1 MSAWRD
7 VQESHL
13 VTSILSIQ
21 SAVAYGHA
29 GNSSAVFPL
38 QRLGV
43 ETWPVYTVMFSNHTG
58 YGDWRGPLIPPSDV
72 REVVIGIDERGA
84 LADCDAV
91 LSGYLGAPE
100 VGEVILE
107 AVALTKQRNPKAL
120 YCCDPVMGDVGRGFF
135 TRPGVAEFFRDH
147 VIAAADVI
155 TPNLFEVEFLT
166 GRTITTMDEVIDA
179 AEALRAMGPRTVLVT
194 SARFED
200 ESVMRMVAVNDEG
213 AWQIETPLIDQA
225 FVGSGDLTT
234 AIFVA
239 RLMSGLPLAE
249 VLELT
254 AESVY
259 GILKAT
265 QQSGSSELAIVAAQ
279 DELVNPTNRWDAVR
293 LR

>member
-1 MSAWRD
+1 M
-7 VQESHL
+7 
-13 VTSILSIQ
+13 TSILSIQ

-58 YGDWRGPLIPPSDV
+58 YGSWRGPLIPPSDV
-72 REVVIGIDERGA
+72 REVVLGIDERGA

-107 AVALTKQRNPKAL
+107 AAALVKQRNPHAL

-147 VIAAADVI
+147 VVAAADVL

-166 GRTITTMDEVIDA
+166 GRTVTTMEELVDA
-179 AEALRAMGPRTVLVT
+179 GQALRQMGPNTVLIT
-194 SARFED
+194 SAVFPGEQ
-200 ESVMRMVAVNDEG
+200 VMRMVAIDDEG
-213 AWQIETPLIDQA
+213 AWQVETPLIDQA

-234 AIFVA
+234 AVFVA
-239 RLMSGLPLAE
+239 RLMSGLPLPE
-249 VLELT
+249 VLALT
-254 AESVY
+254 GDSVY
-259 GILKAT
+259 GILQAT
-265 QQSGSSELAIVAAQ
+265 QESGSSELAIVAAQ
-279 DELVNPTNRWDAVR
+279 EELVNPSHAHAATL

>member
-1 MSAWRD
+1 M
-7 VQESHL
+7 
-13 VTSILSIQ
+13 TNILSIQ

-38 QRLGV
+38 QRLGI

-58 YGDWRGPLIPPSDV
+58 YGSWRGPLIPPGDV
-72 REVVIGIDERGA
+72 REVVTGIDERGA
-84 LADCDAV
+84 LAHCDAV

-107 AVALTKQRNPKAL
+107 AAALVKLRNPGAL

-135 TRPGVAEFFRDH
+135 TRPGVAEFLRDR

-166 GRTITTMDEVIDA
+166 GRTITTMDELVDA
-179 AEALRAMGPRTVLVT
+179 AQMLRAMGPDTVLVT
-194 SARFED
+194 SAVFAGEP
-200 ESVMRMVAVNDEG
+200 VMRMVAVNGEG
-213 AWQIETPLIDQA
+213 AWQLETPLIDQA

-234 AIFVA
+234 AVFVA
-239 RLMSGLPLAE
+239 RLMSGLPLSQ

-254 AESVY
+254 GASVY

-265 QQSGSSELAIVAAQ
+265 ELSDSSELAIVAAQ
-279 DELVNPTNRWDAVR
+279 DELVNPTNRWHATALV
-293 LR
+293 